1 MKDEAESRDAAGAS
15 VTVNGREQPVV
26 PGETVE
32 SLLVSLGLGAK
43 YALVE
48 RNGEPVER
56 ARYSETALANGDSLV
71 VARPVAGG

>member
-1 MKDEAESRDAAGAS
+1 VKVVVNSREVDVEADATVAALLEQLGVAG
-15 VTVNGREQPVV
+15 P
-26 PGETVE
+26 
-32 SLLVSLGLGAK
+32 

-56 ARYSETALANGDSLV
+56 EDYAELELKEGDALV

>member
-1 MKDEAESRDAAGAS
+1 MTI
-15 VTVNGREQPVV
+15 TVNGRSQEAA

-32 SLLVSLGLGAK
+32 SLLDRLGLAAR

-56 ARYSETALANGDSLV
+56 DRYGLTALEHGDTLV

>member
-1 MKDEAESRDAAGAS
+1 LAVAALTI
-15 VTVNGREQPVV
+15 TVNGKERDVAAR
-26 PGETVE
+26 TVAD
-32 SLLVSLGLGAK
+32 LLSELGLDGG

-56 ARYSETALANGDSLV
+56 AAYREVELADGDSVV

>member
-1 MKDEAESRDAAGAS
+1 VRILCNGKQLELEAEATVSRLL
-15 VTVNGREQPVV
+15 
-26 PGETVE
+26 GE
-32 SLLVSLGLGAK
+32 LGLEGP

-56 ARYSETALANGDSLV
+56 ERYGEVALEEGDRLV

>member
-1 MKDEAESRDAAGAS
+1 MN
-15 VTVNGREQPVV
+15 VLVNGNGLELAPAATVV
-26 PGETVE
+26 Q
-32 SLLVSLGLGAK
+32 LLEALGLETP

-56 ARYSETALANGDSLV
+56 ERYAQVELAEGDTVV

>member
-1 MKDEAESRDAAGAS
+1 
-15 VTVNGREQPVV
+15 VNILVNGKEMELAPAATVARLL
-26 PGETVE
+26 GELGVE
-32 SLLVSLGLGAK
+32 GP

-56 ARYSETALANGDSLV
+56 ERYDQTALEEGDTLV

>member
-1 MKDEAESRDAAGAS
+1 MSTVLVNGQERSVEAGA
-15 VTVNGREQPVV
+15 
-26 PGETVE
+26 TVE
-32 SLLVSLGLGAK
+32 ALLRELGLEGP

-56 ARYSETALANGDSLV
+56 AFYPEVELERGDSLV

>member
-1 MKDEAESRDAAGAS
+1 VKILCNGKELELAPSAT
-15 VTVNGREQPVV
+15 VT
-26 PGETVE
+26 
-32 SLLVSLGLGAK
+32 SLLAQLGLDGP

-56 ARYSETALANGDSLV
+56 ERYAEIELQEGDLLV

>member
-1 MKDEAESRDAAGAS
+1 MN
-15 VTVNGREQPVV
+15 VVVNGRDIEL
-26 PGETVE
+26 EAAATVDA
-32 SLLVSLGLGAK
+32 LLAELGLDGP

-56 ARYSETALANGDSLV
+56 ASYETVCLEEGDELV

>member
-1 MKDEAESRDAAGAS
+1 MN
-15 VTVNGREQPVV
+15 VIVNGKDLELEP
-26 PGETVE
+26 PATV
-32 SLLVSLGLGAK
+32 SRLLAELGLEGP

-56 ARYSETALANGDSLV
+56 ERYAETPLEEGDTLV